1 MTCASFIRT
10 VGLLLSTCALAA
22 CASWPGD
29 GLAGRIKGHVAFL
42 SDDALGGRDTGSEG
56 FDIAA
61 EYVAAFYEGVGLE
74 PAVED
79 YRQPVPLRLVETSSL
94 SGSLSITTGDETMDL
109 VAGESF
115 FALSPNEGVTELQA
129 EASGDLVFVGH
140 GIAAPALGINDYEG
154 IDVAGKIVVAL
165 TGAPV
170 IDDNPSLV
178 HLRRFDVKR
187 MTAYERGAIGFLRV
201 DPRDGMIA
209 RFTRLTS
216 RPGRTQMS
224 LGDGLGGPTP
234 AAVLGVEPLKTLFE
248 AQGRDFDT
256 VVSSARDGENVSF
269 DLSARATL
277 TSAAKASAV
286 NAYNVV
292 GLIPGTDPE
301 LAGEAVVV
309 TAHLDHVG
317 MRDDGDPKTDDIN
330 NGAVDNAS
338 GTAIIMEAA
347 RAIMAKG
354 GARRTIIFASVTAE
368 EKGLLGA
375 AHLARNIDALG
386 YEAVANVN
394 IDMPVLTYPLNDII
408 AFGAEYSTLGA
419 HFDDAAAEV
428 DLVASPDPL
437 PELGLFARSDHYRFV
452 QQGIPA
458 LFLFNGMSGEGKANF
473 EAFMATHYHK
483 PSDDMS
489 LPINW
494 RDAATFSRLTADL
507 VTRIANDDQQPE
519 WNEGVVFKKEGPQ
532 G

>member
-1 MTCASFIRT
+1 
-10 VGLLLSTCALAA
+10 
-22 CASWPGD
+22 
-29 GLAGRIKGHVAFL
+29 
-42 SDDALGGRDTGSEG
+42 
-56 FDIAA
+56 
-61 EYVAAFYEGVGLE
+61 
-74 PAVED
+74 
-79 YRQPVPLRLVETSSL
+79 
-94 SGSLSITTGDETMDL
+94 
-109 VAGESF
+109 
-115 FALSPNEGVTELQA
+115 
-129 EASGDLVFVGH
+129 
-140 GIAAPALGINDYEG
+140 
-154 IDVAGKIVVAL
+154 
-165 TGAPV
+165 
-170 IDDNPSLV
+170 
-178 HLRRFDVKR
+178 
-187 MTAYERGAIGFLRV
+187 
-201 DPRDGMIA
+201 
-209 RFTRLTS
+209 
-216 RPGRTQMS
+216 MS
-224 LGDGLGGPTP
+224 LGDGLGGPKP

-507 VTRIANDDQQPE
+507 VTRIANDDQRPE